1 MKLKHFFYAGVFAV
15 GITAC
20 SDNEE
25 IGNAQTPTEAN
36 VYMTLQIVGPQGMN
50 SRTTPELPPTEGTE
64 SGDIEVGT
72 SEENTISNVTILLC
86 DASTHETVATFSSS
100 NFTLTETDK
109 NGVVTS
115 PIAIP
120 ESVTLGKAYD
130 VYVIANDPST
140 SILSS
145 SDNVTSKVI
154 EGITMNDM
162 KNTYAQDNH
171 FVMFNECN
179 DKDKIGGVS
188 ITITDNNTYDNP
200 ARCAEP
206 IKLDRLA
213 VKIRSQ
219 VKKENEKES
228 IDIDGINGE
237 EGELNVVENVTLKG
251 FKLLNGATKTNL
263 QQKWTAATTGTYPWV
278 NTLITPVLGAGSST
292 NAESGVGY
300 YNHLS
305 DFRTITKGIG
315 NSYTVVKDTYASVD
329 AYNDSNPTADIY
341 CMENNPTWDG
351 SKIVDALNGNTTGL
365 VYQWGVTIKDKE
377 GQAGTSE
384 SDELAGENCFYS
396 YDGKYY
402 ATLDALIAD
411 YPGVLDKATG
421 TSADEKKKAIKDEL
435 SKAYKKTAGEERET
449 AISDFRVKYN
459 IKVYTEG
466 IMYYTYFIKD
476 QNYKQG
482 ESTKEEHYYSVM
494 RNTVYDLTVTAL
506 QRIGTDIPGGWN
518 PDKDPEDP
526 VDPTNVY
533 MVVEAQANPW
543 VVSSEDITLQ

>member
-15 GITAC
+15 GIAAC

-130 VYVIANDPST
+130 VYVIANDPSK

-145 SDNVTSKVI
+145 SDKVTSKVI
-154 EGITMNDM
+154 EGISMSGM

-219 VKKENEKES
+219 VKKEGEKEN

-341 CMENNPTWDG
+341 CMENNPTWNG
-351 SKIVDALNGNTTGL
+351 KIVAALNGNTTGL

-377 GQAGTSE
+377 GQAGISE

-411 YPGVLDKATG
+411 YPGVLDEATG

-435 SKAYKKTAGEERET
+435 SKAYKKTAGKERET

-482 ESTKEEHYYSVM
+482 ESTKKEHYYSVM

-543 VVSSEDITLQ
+543 VVSSENITLQ

>member
-64 SGDIEVGT
+64 SGDIEIGT

-86 DASTHETVATFSSS
+86 DASTHATVATFSSTD
-100 NFTLTETDK
+100 FTLTATDN

-120 ESVTLGKAYD
+120 STVTLGDYD

-140 SILSS
+140 SILGTSV
-145 SDNVTSKVI
+145 NVTSKVI
-154 EGITMNDM
+154 EGITMDGM
-162 KNTYAQDNH
+162 KSTYAQDNH

-179 DKDKIGGVS
+179 DNNKIGGSS
-188 ITITDNNTYDNP
+188 ITFTADNTYDNP
-200 ARCAEP
+200 ARCDV

-263 QQKWTAATTGTYPWV
+263 QQKWTAETTGTYPWV
-278 NTLITPVLGAGSST
+278 NTLITPVLGASSST
-292 NAESGVGY
+292 DAESGVGY

-305 DFRTITKGIG
+305 DFRTITKGTD

-329 AYNDSNPTADIY
+329 AYNVSNPTADIY

-351 SKIVDALNGNTTGL
+351 RKIVAALNGNTTGL
-365 VYQWGVTIKDKE
+365 VYQWKVTIKDKE

-421 TSADEKKKAIKDEL
+421 TSDDDKKTAMKNEL
-435 SKAYKKTAGEERET
+435 SEAYKKTAGEERET
-449 AISDFRVKYN
+449 AISKFRVKYN

-482 ESTKEEHYYSVM
+482 ESTKKEHYYSVM

>member
-15 GITAC
+15 GIAAC

-64 SGDIEVGT
+64 SGDIEIGT

-86 DASTHETVATFSSS
+86 DASTHATVATFSSTD
-100 NFTLTETDK
+100 FTLTATDN

-120 ESVTLGKAYD
+120 STVTLGDYD

-140 SILSS
+140 SILGTSV
-145 SDNVTSKVI
+145 NVTSKVI

-162 KNTYAQDNH
+162 KNTYAQDNY

-292 NAESGVGY
+292 SAESVVGY

-305 DFRTITKGIG
+305 NFRTITKGTG

-329 AYNDSNPTADIY
+329 AYNSNPTADIY

-411 YPGVLDKATG
+411 YPGVLDKVTG
-421 TSADEKKKAIKDEL
+421 TSADDKKKAIKNEL
-435 SKAYKKTAGEERET
+435 SEAYKKTAGEERET
-449 AISDFRVKYN
+449 AISKFRVKYN

-482 ESTKEEHYYSVM
+482 KSTKEEHYYSVM

-533 MVVEAQANPW
+533 MVVEAKANPW
-543 VVSSEDITLQ
+543 VVSSENITLR

>member
-15 GITAC
+15 GIAAC

-64 SGDIEVGT
+64 SGDIEIGT

-86 DASTHETVATFSSS
+86 DASTHATVATFSSTD
-100 NFTLTETDK
+100 FTLTATDN

-120 ESVTLGKAYD
+120 STVTLGKAYD

-154 EGITMNDM
+154 EGITMNGM
-162 KNTYAQDNH
+162 KNTYAKDNH

-237 EGELNVVENVTLKG
+237 KGELNVVENVTLKG

-278 NTLITPVLGAGSST
+278 NTLITPVLSAGNST
-292 NAESGVGY
+292 NAGSGVGY

-305 DFRTITKGIG
+305 DFRTITKD

-329 AYNDSNPTADIY
+329 AYNGSNPTADIY

-351 SKIVDALNGNTTGL
+351 SKIVAALNGNTTGL

-435 SKAYKKTAGEERET
+435 SEAYKKTAGGEKET

>member
-50 SRTTPELPPTEGTE
+50 SRTAPENPPTEGTE

-86 DASTHETVATFSSS
+86 DASTHATVATFSSS

-120 ESVTLGKAYD
+120 ESVTLGNAYD

-154 EGITMNDM
+154 EGITMNGM
-162 KNTYAQDNH
+162 KNTYAKDNH

-188 ITITDNNTYDNP
+188 ITITDKNTYDNP

-219 VKKENEKES
+219 VKKENEKGS

-263 QQKWTAATTGTYPWV
+263 QQKWTAATTGTHPWV
-278 NTLITPVLGAGSST
+278 NTLITPVLGAGNST
-292 NAESGVGY
+292 NAETGVGY

-305 DFRTITKGIG
+305 DFRTITKGT

-421 TSADEKKKAIKDEL
+421 ISADEKKKAIKDEL
-435 SKAYKKTAGEERET
+435 SEAYKKTAGEERET
-449 AISDFRVKYN
+449 AISNFRAKYN

-466 IMYYTYFIKD
+466 IMYYTYFIID

-482 ESTKEEHYYSVM
+482 ESTKEERYYSVM

-543 VVSSEDITLQ
+543 VVSSKDITLQ

>member
-15 GITAC
+15 GIAAC

-64 SGDIEVGT
+64 SGDIEIGT

-86 DASTHETVATFSSS
+86 DASTHATVATFSSTD
-100 NFTLTETDK
+100 FTLTATDN

-120 ESVTLGKAYD
+120 STVTLGGYD

-140 SILSS
+140 SILGT

-154 EGITMNDM
+154 EGITMDGM

-179 DKDKIGGVS
+179 DNNKIGGSS
-188 ITITDNNTYDNP
+188 IIFTADNTYDNP
-200 ARCAEP
+200 ARCDV

-219 VKKENEKES
+219 VKKEGEKEN
-228 IDIDGINGE
+228 IDIDGINGN

-278 NTLITPVLGAGSST
+278 NTLITPFLNAGHST

-305 DFRTITKGIG
+305 NFRTITKGTG

-435 SKAYKKTAGEERET
+435 SEAYKKTAGEEREN
-449 AISDFRVKYN
+449 AISNFRVKYN

-482 ESTKEEHYYSVM
+482 EPTKEEHYYSVM

>member
-15 GITAC
+15 GIAAC

-64 SGDIEVGT
+64 SGDIEIGT

-86 DASTHETVATFSSS
+86 DASTHATVATFSSTD
-100 NFTLTETDK
+100 FTLTATDN

-120 ESVTLGKAYD
+120 STVTLGDYD

-140 SILSS
+140 SILGTSV
-145 SDNVTSKVI
+145 NVTSKVI
-154 EGITMNDM
+154 EGITMDGM
-162 KNTYAQDNH
+162 KDTYAQDNH

-179 DKDKIGGVS
+179 DNNKIGGSS
-188 ITITDNNTYDNP
+188 ITFTADNTYDNP

-228 IDIDGINGE
+228 INIDGINGE

-263 QQKWTAATTGTYPWV
+263 QQKWTAATIGTYPWV
-278 NTLITPVLGAGSST
+278 NTLITPVLSPGNST

-305 DFRTITKGIG
+305 DFRTITKG

-329 AYNDSNPTADIY
+329 AYNGSNPTADIY

-351 SKIVDALNGNTTGL
+351 SKIVAALNGNTTGL

-402 ATLDALIAD
+402 ATLNALIAD

>member
-36 VYMTLQIVGPQGMN
+36 VYMTLQIVGPQGVG
-50 SRTTPELPPTEGTE
+50 SRTEENPNGDGDGSQ
-64 SGDIEVGT
+64 SGDTEVGST
-72 SEENTISNVTILLC
+72 EENTISNITILLC
-86 DASTHETVATFSSS
+86 NASTHETVATFSSS
-100 NFTLTETDK
+100 NFTLTATDN

-120 ESVTLGKAYD
+120 STVTLGGYD

-140 SILSS
+140 SILGKSV
-145 SDNVTSKVI
+145 NVTSKVI
-154 EGITMNDM
+154 EGITMDGM
-162 KNTYAQDNH
+162 KDTYAQDNH

-188 ITITDNNTYDNP
+188 ITITDKNTYDNP

-228 IDIDGINGE
+228 INIDGINGE

-251 FKLLNGATKTNL
+251 FKLLNGAKKTNL

-278 NTLITPVLGAGSST
+278 NTLITPDLSHST

-305 DFRTITKGIG
+305 DFRTITKD

-351 SKIVDALNGNTTGL
+351 SKIVAALNGNTTGL
-365 VYQWGVTIKDKE
+365 VYQWGVTIKDKK
-377 GQAGTSE
+377 GQAGISE

-396 YDGKYY
+396 YDG
-402 ATLDALIAD
+402 
-411 YPGVLDKATG
+411 
-421 TSADEKKKAIKDEL
+421 
-435 SKAYKKTAGEERET
+435 
-449 AISDFRVKYN
+449 N
-459 IKVYTEG
+459 I
-466 IMYYTYFIKD
+466 MP
-476 QNYKQG
+476 
-482 ESTKEEHYYSVM
+482 HWM
-494 RNTVYDLTVTAL
+494 HLL
-506 QRIGTDIPGGWN
+506 QIIQ
-518 PDKDPEDP
+518 
-526 VDPTNVY
+526 VF
-533 MVVEAQANPW
+533 
-543 VVSSEDITLQ
+543 